1 MKVPDFGTFGTLKLD
16 PAPGTGFGSLK
27 ISRKAEGHFGTGPVQ
42 GYSAIK
48 PDLPPIHSEKV
59 ETKASFQ
66 DYLLEAMK
74 SVNAQQLEVSDLTQ
88 KVITDPDDI
97 NVAQVTTA
105 MAKARMSLNLA
116 QNVIDRLLSGWNE
129 ITTTR

>member
-1 MKVPDFGTFGTLKLD
+1 MKVPAFGTLHLD
-16 PAPGTGFGSLK
+16 PAPGTGFGTLN
-27 ISRKAEGHFGTGPVQ
+27 IARQNEGHFGRGTVSSTTTISPE
-42 GYSAIK
+42 
-48 PDLPPIHSEKV
+48 LPPQ
-59 ETKASFQ
+59 KAGEAAPKRSFE
-66 DYLLEAMK
+66 DYLLDAVK
-74 SVNAQQLEVSDLTQ
+74 SVNSQQLEVSDLTQ

-116 QNVIDRLLSGWNE
+116 QTVIDRLISGWNE